1 MKKYIKQK
9 RVLENLLKINSL
21 FGNSKKYFIC
31 LLYMFCNR
39 YKQDICNYYMYL
51 CGNNEVVKTY
61 EEQLLD
67 KYFDKNYE
75 TLTDIPPFVYTNFI
89 QFLKK

>member
-1 MKKYIKQK
+1 
-9 RVLENLLKINSL
+9 
-21 FGNSKKYFIC
+21 
-31 LLYMFCNR
+31 MFCNR

-67 KYFDKNYE
+67 KYFDKKYE
-75 TLTDIPPFVYTNFI
+75 TLNVDTTQTDSPPFVYTNFI
-89 QFLKK
+89 S